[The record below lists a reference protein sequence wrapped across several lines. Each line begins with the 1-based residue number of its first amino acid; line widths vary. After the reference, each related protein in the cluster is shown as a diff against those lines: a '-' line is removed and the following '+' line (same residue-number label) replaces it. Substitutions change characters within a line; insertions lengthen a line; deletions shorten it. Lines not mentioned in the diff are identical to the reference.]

1 VACSAVQQ
9 PKLAAFP
16 FRHVGFYTDE
26 GGLDDVANLFHDG
39 LSVSA

>member
-1 VACSAVQQ
+1 VQQ
-9 PKLAAFP
+9 PKLADIQ
-16 FRHVGFYTDE
+16 FRHVRFYTDE